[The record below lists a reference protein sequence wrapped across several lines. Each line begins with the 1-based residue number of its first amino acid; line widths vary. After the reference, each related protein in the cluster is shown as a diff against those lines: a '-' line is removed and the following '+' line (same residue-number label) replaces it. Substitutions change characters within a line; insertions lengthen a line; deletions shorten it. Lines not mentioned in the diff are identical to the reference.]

1 MNINPWIQTS
11 PHINDKSYLCKMED
25 GYIKMCHYKNRTWLD
40 MWKTTLEGEVKEWTL
55 LPDELINTP
64 ISHAKTEDYI
74 DVAEKL
80 YYFINPNS
88 KMDVPNSAYI
98 LTEKWHNEWLN
109 TNTDLS
115 LFDWCV
121 KNKASKNE

>member
-1 MNINPWIQTS
+1 MNINPWMQTP
-11 PHINDKSYLCKMED
+11 PHIDGKSYLCKMKD
-25 GYIKMCHYKNRTWLD
+25 GYIKMCHYVNGVWLD
-40 MWKTTLEGEVKEWTL
+40 VWKTTLEGEVKEWTL

-64 ISHAKTEDYI
+64 ISYTKTDDYM

-98 LTEKWHNEWLN
+98 LAEKWFQEWVK

-115 LFDWCV
+115 LFDWCI
-121 KNKASKNE
+121 KNKTNKNE